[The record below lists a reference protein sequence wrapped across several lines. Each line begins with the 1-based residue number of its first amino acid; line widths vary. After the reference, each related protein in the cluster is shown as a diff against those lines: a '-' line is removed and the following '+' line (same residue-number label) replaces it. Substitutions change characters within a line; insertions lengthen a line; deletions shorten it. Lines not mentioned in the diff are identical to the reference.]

1 MRINTVS
8 KNILTVLVALLSLG
22 AFLVLAEG
30 IGGKS
35 DAQKRLDALQAADT
49 TTTTLV
55 KPTTSTTFF
64 AEETTTSAPAVTVT
78 TGVPTTPAPTTRPTT
93 ATTRRP
99 TATTTRRPTTTAA
112 PARRCTTNPPP
123 QNGFRSDEPSDNQY
137 SFTLPSGAT
146 SPDPNPSASDPFSFT
161 IKATPTAPNTVHLA
175 ILLKNQTARTL
186 RFPNGLRI
194 TVTVSQSGS
203 PNQTYALTSSTFT
216 SMVPCESDRI
226 TSDATV
232 LGTGSFRASATV
244 EVDYG
249 S

>member
-1 MRINTVS
+1 MRMNTVS
-8 KNILTVLVALLSLG
+8 KNILTVLVAVLGLG

-35 DAQKRLDALQAADT
+35 DAQKRLDALQAAT
-49 TTTTLV
+49 TTTAFV
-55 KPTTSTTFF
+55 EPTTSTTFF

-78 TGVPTTPAPTTRPTT
+78 TGVPATTGTTKRPTT

-99 TATTTRRPTTTAA
+99 TATTTRRPATTAA
-112 PARRCTTNPPP
+112 PTGRCTTNPPP

-146 SPDPNPSASDPFSFT
+146 SPDPIPSRSDPFSFT
-161 IKATPTAPNTVHLA
+161 IKATGSGNSVHFA

-186 RFPNGLRI
+186 TFPNGLRI
-194 TVTVSQSGS
+194 IVTVSQSGS

-216 SMVPCESDRI
+216 SMASCESDSI

-232 LGTGSFRASATV
+232 LGSGSFQASATV